1 MLTKKELGHRL
12 RMARF
17 EKGLTLKDVAK
28 LSGMSATHIS
38 EVERGKTSPTIG
50 ALQRITGALG
60 ENPAHFV
67 REENL
72 PRVLYTHASDTVTH
86 YNTDANGRPG
96 DYRVL
101 SKGLPGGMSQVFDRS
116 FSPGSVVA
124 WPPRIGEMVVVCTGG
139 SSRVTFGDE
148 TCLVR
153 EGDTIQF
160 RVDEGFTMETLGD
173 EPVTGF
179 AIFASPGLYTS

>member
-17 EKGLTLKDVAK
+17 EKGLTLKDVAR

-67 REENL
+67 REEIL
-72 PRVLYTHASDTVTH
+72 VRVVFTRAGDARTLYNSDAT
-86 YNTDANGRPG
+86 GRPG
-96 DYRVL
+96 EFKVK
-101 SKGLPGGMSQVFDRS
+101 SAGLPGGMSQVFERS
-116 FSPGSVVA
+116 FPPGATVE
-124 WPPRIGEMVVVCTGG
+124 WPPRVGEMVVVCTGG
-139 SSRVTFGDE
+139 TARVTFGADSY
-148 TCLVR
+148 VIR
-153 EGDTIQF
+153 EGDTMQF
-160 RVDEGFTMETLGD
+160 RMDDGFVMETLSD
-173 EPVTGF
+173 EPSTGY
-179 AIFASPGLYTS
+179 AIFASPGLYSA